1 GLDVA
6 DAYAGGASA
15 GDALKRVKE
24 QLREIPDSGIG
35 FGMLRHLDPV
45 GGPELASVGSVDIGF
60 NYLGRFTLGET
71 EGQAWAGAP
80 EGSALGGA
88 TEADMPV
95 AHAVEIGVLTDDS
108 GAEPVLRGMFGYS
121 PDLVRVET
129 VSALADEWVAALRAL
144 AGHASDEDAGGF
156 TPSDLTLDDLDQ
168 SEIDDFALEFG

>member
-1 GLDVA
+1 MSSEHRTARALDA
-6 DAYAGGASA
+6 WRRDDYRWQTL
-15 GDALKRVKE
+15 ALA
-24 QLREIPDSGIG
+24 LPTAACAGIG
-35 FGMLRHLDPV
+35 MLAFTTWLYTQTGEWFLWMKAHGAWGRQFSGVHL
-45 GGPELASVGSVDIGF
+45 LAQQRWRDLRNMGVYGYS
-60 NYLGRFTLGET
+60 
-71 EGQAWAGAP
+71 
-80 EGSALGGA
+80 
-88 TEADMPV
+88 V